1 LLIIFILR
9 GVPLIVQTAFRD
21 GLFVDLHRKLTQE
34 WPFIASKIDPSAAAW
49 IVEKVAIRIA

>member
-21 GLFVDLHRKLTQE
+21 GISFDLFLFGVITLRRVSLVQQSMKILHPGML
-34 WPFIASKIDPSAAAW
+34 
-49 IVEKVAIRIA
+49 